1 MGIPMDARA
10 HFEGKKITVMG
21 LGLLGRGL
29 GDVRYL
35 AEQGAELIVTD
46 LKLAEQLATSLEA
59 LKEFPNIT
67 YVLGEHR
74 LEDFRDRDLILK
86 AAGVPLDSPYIEEAR
101 KHRVPVK
108 MSADLFAEIAQIP
121 VIGITGTRGKST
133 TTHMIHAILEQ
144 AGKRVLLGGNV
155 RGVSTLAL
163 LPEVEADSIALMEL
177 DSWQLQGFG
186 EAKMSPSISVFT
198 TFFPD
203 HLNYYK
209 DNLDLYLGDKANI
222 FLFQKPGDTLVLG
235 AQCAALI
242 QQKYAGLLN
251 GWTSIVGEDDLPAE
265 WKLKI
270 PGEHNRYDSALAK
283 RAAEA
288 VGIDEEQIREA
299 LENFGGVPGRLE
311 LVRTVDDVDYYNDT
325 TATTPEATL
334 VALSALGEK
343 YASKVILIMGGADK
357 NLDMDDLLKAI
368 PEYTKSVEFLA
379 GTGTERIR
387 SEVPD
392 AQVFDN
398 LVAAVGNARMH
409 AQPGDAI
416 LLSPAF
422 ASFGMFKNEFDRGDQ
437 FNELVRSF

>member
-1 MGIPMDARA
+1 MNARA

-29 GDVRYL
+29 GDIRYL
-35 AEQGAELIVTD
+35 AEHGAELIVTD
-46 LKLAEQLATSLEA
+46 LKTEEQLATSLDA
-59 LKEFPNIT
+59 LKEFGGIT

-74 LEDFRDRDLILK
+74 LEDFRDRNFVLK
-86 AAGVPLDSPYIEEAR
+86 AAGVPFDSPYIEEAR
-101 KHRVPVK
+101 KQRIPVK
-108 MSADLFAEIAQIP
+108 MSASWFAEIAQIP
-121 VIGITGTRGKST
+121 VIGVTGTRGKST
-133 TTHMIHAILEQ
+133 TTHMLHDILER
-144 AGKRVLLGGNV
+144 AGKKVLLGGNV

-163 LPEVEADSIALMEL
+163 LPHVEEGSTALMEL

-235 AQCAALI
+235 TQCAERI
-242 QQKYAGLLN
+242 QQKYAGLIN
-251 GWTSIVGEDDLPAE
+251 AWTSIVGLSDLPTE
-265 WKLKI
+265 WTLKI
-270 PGEHNRYDSALAK
+270 PGEHNRYDAALAM

-288 VGIDEEQIREA
+288 AGIDARDIRAA
-299 LENFGGVPGRLE
+299 LEDFGGVPGRLE
-311 LVRTVDDVDYYNDT
+311 LVGTVDGVDYYNDT
-325 TATTPEATL
+325 TATTPDATL
-334 VALSALGEK
+334 VALQALGQK
-343 YASKVILIMGGADK
+343 YAGKVVLIMGGADK
-357 NLDMDDLLKAI
+357 NLDMAALIESI
-368 PEYTKSVEFLA
+368 PENTKHVEFLA
-379 GTGTERIR
+379 GSGTDRIKGQLPR
-387 SEVPD
+387 TEI
-392 AQVFDN
+392 FDN
-398 LVAAVGNARMH
+398 LVAAVGNARRN

-437 FNELVRSF
+437 FNALVNNLLHS